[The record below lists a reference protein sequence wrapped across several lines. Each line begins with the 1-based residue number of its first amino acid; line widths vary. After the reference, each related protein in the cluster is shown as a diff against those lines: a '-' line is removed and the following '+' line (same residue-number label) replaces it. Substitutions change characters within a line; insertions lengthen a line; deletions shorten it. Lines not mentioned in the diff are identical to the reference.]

1 MDSLIQQVF
10 EEQKTQQPEATQTS
24 VQEVKTEPSKAFAQE
39 ELKTAEPTTSNEPAQ
54 PIQEEVKTAEPS
66 ATLSEL
72 PTKPTHEEAKVAES
86 PTILNEP
93 TPPKEE
99 AKVAEPSANLN
110 ELPVQPAA
118 QEAQPKEAQA
128 SLNEPAQPVHEEAK
142 VAEPPVV
149 VQETHRAAAF
159 TSPEAKP
166 AFSAPKEIK
175 KEKTMEQEI
184 LEKFGVEL
192 RGARIVVVGCG
203 GAGNNTVNRLSGM
216 GIKGAK
222 TVALN
227 TDARHLSRVKADER
241 ILIGKDLTRGLGAG
255 GHPEVGKK
263 AAEETGTDIKRVLK
277 DADMVY
283 ILAGLGGGT
292 GTGSAPVV
300 AKYAKEAGAIV
311 IGAVTMPFKIEGTR
325 QVKAEDG
332 LTTLRQVCDTTIVVE
347 NDKLLKVAGDLPLDQ
362 AFGVADNLFAT
373 MIKGITET
381 ISEPSLVNLDY
392 ADVKTIMHSGGVATV
407 GFGECDTT
415 NRAEEAI
422 AKALSNPLL
431 DVDYTGGT
439 GALLHI
445 TGGPDLKLDEVNLIG
460 EYVSKQLDSEA
471 QVIWGTR
478 VDPDFHGKIR
488 VITVITGVKSPY
500 IVGPVKQ
507 ELKPVESYSP
517 ELGIK
522 VFS

>member
-1 MDSLIQQVF
+1 MESLIQQVI
-10 EEQKTQQPEATQTS
+10 EEQKSQPEQA
-24 VQEVKTEPSKAFAQE
+24 VQLETPTTEPESQPAASETPAVEVETKPAASE
-39 ELKTAEPTTSNEPAQ
+39 TLIVEAE
-54 PIQEEVKTAEPS
+54 
-66 ATLSEL
+66 
-72 PTKPTHEEAKVAES
+72 TKPTVSETPIVEAEKSEPEETAQLEAPATEKNQLETVQQEPKAEALPS
-86 PTILNEP
+86 SSEVKQT
-93 TPPKEE
+93 
-99 AKVAEPSANLN
+99 AE
-110 ELPVQPAA
+110 
-118 QEAQPKEAQA
+118 
-128 SLNEPAQPVHEEAK
+128 
-142 VAEPPVV
+142 
-149 VQETHRAAAF
+149 F
-159 TSPEAKP
+159 T
-166 AFSAPKEIK
+166 APKEVVK
-175 KEKTMEQEI
+175 AAEPLSVFNRPVQNSTPKEQGVVRDINKEVFET
-184 LEKFGVEL
+184 FGVEL
-192 RGARIVVVGCG
+192 RGSRIVVVGCG
-203 GAGNNTVNRLSGM
+203 GAGNNTVNRLSSM

-222 TVALN
+222 TVAIN
-227 TDARHLSRVKADER
+227 TDARHLARIKADNR
-241 ILIGKDLTRGLGAG
+241 ILIGRDLTRGLGAG

-263 AAEETGTDIKRVLK
+263 AAEETGSEIKRLLK

-283 ILAGLGGGT
+283 VLAGLGGGT
-292 GTGSAPVV
+292 GTGSAPIV

-325 QVKAEDG
+325 QIKAEDG
-332 LTTLRQVCDTTIVVE
+332 LTALRQVCDTTIVVE

-362 AFGVADNLFAT
+362 AFGVADSLFAT

-381 ISEPSLVNLDY
+381 IAEPSLVNLDY
-392 ADVKTIMHSGGVATV
+392 ADVKTIMHAGGVATI
-407 GFGECDTT
+407 GFGECDTN

-422 AKALSNPLL
+422 VKALSNPLL

-488 VITVITGVKSPY
+488 VITIITGVKSPY

-507 ELKPVESYSP
+507 QAQPAESYSP